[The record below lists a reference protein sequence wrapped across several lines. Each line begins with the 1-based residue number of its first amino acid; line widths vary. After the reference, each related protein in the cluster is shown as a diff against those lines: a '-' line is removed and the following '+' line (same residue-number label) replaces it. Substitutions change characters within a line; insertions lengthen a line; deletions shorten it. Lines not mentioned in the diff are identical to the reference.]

1 MRQRIHIDAM
11 LERGH
16 GSRQRA
22 RSDLQ
27 QVGAAGDE
35 RLVTHPDDM
44 GGKLVD
50 EFWGF
55 ARLRKNIATRDVDL
69 AIKGQGDGVARL
81 RTIERALVGHDLLDS
96 RGSAQARNDQ
106 LIAGRDRSRHYPAGK
121 AAELRVWSVH
131 PLDRKAERQLAG
143 AARNLDRMQ
152 VLDQGRSPIPRHSS
166 RSPGNVVA
174 ISRGQRDRPDRG
186 ASQTRRE
193 FRKARGDLLETALV
207 EGDQVHLIDG
217 KDEVTD
223 SE

>member
-1 MRQRIHIDAM
+1 MLLARRSPKAIIPRLVCKAVDQDEGASVAVDCVSIERHGCGSRQIAEPDLVQAEGLVRQMRQRIHIDAM
-11 LERGH
+11 PERGD
-16 GSRQRA
+16 GSRERA

-152 VLDQGRSPIPRHSS
+152 VLD
-166 RSPGNVVA
+166 
-174 ISRGQRDRPDRG
+174 
-186 ASQTRRE
+186 
-193 FRKARGDLLETALV
+193 
-207 EGDQVHLIDG
+207 
-217 KDEVTD
+217 
-223 SE
+223 